1 MQIPEKP
8 LKFQNKAEWR
18 AWLEENHAVQKE
30 AWLAILKQNAPGPG
44 VSYEEAVEEAVCFGW
59 IDGLTKSLTSE
70 HYVQRFTPRKR
81 SSTWSVS
88 NIGRVERLIAEG
100 RMTEAGMR
108 EVRRA
113 QENGEWEAAMRR
125 EDTSSLPEDLVSA
138 LAGNP
143 IAQANFEAYP
153 ASQKKMFLH
162 WILSAKT
169 EATRQKRIR
178 QTVEM
183 AADNKRFG

>member
-1 MQIPEKP
+1 MQIPEAP
-8 LKFQNKAEWR
+8 LRLKNKDEWR
-18 AWLEENHAVQKE
+18 AWLEENHAAQSEV
-30 AWLAILKQNAPGPG
+30 WLAILKRSAPGPG
-44 VSYEEAVEEAVCFGW
+44 VHYEEAVEEAVCFGW
-59 IDGLTKSLTSE
+59 IDGLTKSLTGE

-88 NIGRVERLIAEG
+88 NIARVERLIAEG

-113 QENGEWEAAMRR
+113 QENGEWDAAIRR
-125 EDTSSLPEDLVSA
+125 EDVSSLPEDLVSA

-143 IAQANFEAYP
+143 TAQANFEAYP

-169 EATRQKRIR
+169 EATRQKRVR
-178 QTVEM
+178 QTVAM
-183 AADNKRFG
+183 AEVNQRFA